1 MSVLTN
7 LPRRFLLLTAILMIL
22 LISGLGLAATR
33 HTSVTTSPDCP
44 EDCRAARDKH
54 MEKCEEQPEER
65 REKCREIINKKYDK
79 CLEMC
84 NK

>member
-7 LPRRFLLLTAILMIL
+7 LPRRFLLLTAIVMIL

-33 HTSVTTSPDCP
+33 YAPATTLPDCP
-44 EDCRAARDKH
+44 DDCREARDKH
-54 MEKCEEQPEER
+54 LEKCDEQPEQR
-65 REKCREIINKKYDK
+65 RDKCKEIINKKYEK

>member
-1 MSVLTN
+1 MSVLTK
-7 LPRRFLLLTAILMIL
+7 LPRRFLLLTAIFMVL

-33 HTSVTTSPDCP
+33 HATVATPPDCP
-44 EDCRAARDKH
+44 DDCRQARDQQLV
-54 MEKCEEQPEER
+54 KCDEQPEQR
-65 REKCREIINKKYDK
+65 RDKCKEIINKKYDK